1 MIRPFFKIIY
11 YKFLLLP
18 LELLEKRLHNTKIR
32 ALIKR
37 DKKLHLKKK
46 GIAMKKTKLFGALTV
61 LLAMTMVACG
71 PKEQPSKE
79 PKSEAPASE
88 PSEAP
93 KSEASSEAPK
103 SEASSEAPT
112 TSEAPAEDWLT
123 VIPHTWV
130 DGTPAQNSAG
140 KEYIP
145 LTDGDKVGVKI
156 SIQNWEVA
164 EGAAS
169 NSSLDTDG
177 GLLPKNDHTAFIAFK
192 VKAPKAGDYQLV
204 MTGKCSSGS
213 GESKTLDERSF
224 AVTLNG
230 ESVDV
235 KADRNPVTTTSAPFV
250 AAPTVA
256 LRGPEQEDVI
266 AVSCPDYR
274 IKFDTASYLL
284 FQEH

>member
-88 PSEAP
+88 P
-93 KSEASSEAPK
+93 SEAPK